1 MPALR
6 ANLKLEVAS
15 TREFPGERKSRSCE
29 PHRTTGSVYP
39 GPVRF
44 PSPAAPSGS
53 GPWTGGPGSVAAL
66 WGKMAALALEDLE
79 REKYMPAGVVG
90 FMSQPG

>member
-15 TREFPGERKSRSCE
+15 TREFPGKRA
-29 PHRTTGSVYP
+29 
-39 GPVRF
+39 GPVN
-44 PSPAAPSGS
+44 PTEQPALS
-53 GPWTGGPGSVAAL
+53 
-66 WGKMAALALEDLE
+66 ALALCSFPAPQLPLAVDCGLVDPAVWLLSGERWLLLEDLE